1 MENQHTNPPVAARQ
15 DLGVLW
21 TLPQVAQYLL
31 VSRKTVY
38 GWVKHGKVLD
48 PAKVIRV
55 GRNIRIPRS
64 EVERI
69 AGSVKANLQK

>member
-1 MENQHTNPPVAARQ
+1 MENQNDSPAAARQ

-48 PAKVIRV
+48 ASKVIRI
-55 GRNIRIPRS
+55 GRSIRIPRS

-69 AGSVKANLQK
+69 AGTVKANLK